1 MPNSETIKMQPN
13 KKSICCVIPAKNEA
27 GYLKELVNEILSV
40 HEIGEI
46 IIVEGGSEDETWNV
60 CKALE
65 DNNSGR
71 IKAVKQSKTGKF
83 NAVLEGAELSVS
95 ELVLIW
101 DADGTV
107 AKQDVI
113 RVINL
118 ALHTNS
124 PVMGNRLIGEMES
137 GSMKLANKIG
147 NWIFALVW
155 SPLLCQKPVDLL
167 CGTKIFPKKVL
178 VDLPKWLRDIDPY
191 GDFALI
197 AHSRKLGYKVQSLKV
212 DYFARKYGSSNIHRW
227 SGGVRLGFCT
237 LIISIWLASPMKSYG
252 WRSHD

>member
-1 MPNSETIKMQPN
+1 MPRNDTIETQPN
-13 KKSICCVIPAKNEA
+13 KNSICCVIPAKNEA
-27 GYLKELVNEILSV
+27 GYLEELVNEILSV
-40 HEIGEI
+40 QELGEI
-46 IIVEGGSEDETWNV
+46 IIIEGGSEDGTWKI
-60 CKALE
+60 CEALAE
-65 DNNSGR
+65 SNSGR
-71 IKAVKQSKTGKF
+71 IKAIKQSKTGKF
-83 NAVLEGAELSVS
+83 NAVLEGAEISSS
-95 ELVLIW
+95 ELILIW

-118 ALHTNS
+118 ALQTNS
-124 PVMGNRLIGEMES
+124 PVMGNRLIGEMEP

-147 NWIFALVW
+147 NWIFAFLW

-178 VDLPKWLRDIDPY
+178 VDLPEWLRNIDPY

-197 AHSRKLGYKVQSLKV
+197 AHSRKLGYKVQSLQV
-212 DYFARKYGSSNIHRW
+212 DYFARRYGASNIHRW

-237 LIISIWLASPMKSYG
+237 ILISVWLASTMKMYK
-252 WRSHD
+252 R